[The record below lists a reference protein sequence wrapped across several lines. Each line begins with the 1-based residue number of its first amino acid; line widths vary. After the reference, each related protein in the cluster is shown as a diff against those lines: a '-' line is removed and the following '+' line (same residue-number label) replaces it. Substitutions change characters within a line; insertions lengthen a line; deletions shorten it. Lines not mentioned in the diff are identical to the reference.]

1 MVGGEEKIAM
11 LRHQRYLLLLCLC
24 LLVGPMRSQEVAAL
38 PGTLPDPVP
47 NRHPSDR
54 SVNFGIK
61 GGFTSALF
69 IVSDLIVNGV
79 RIDQVQNNYKIG
91 YFGSFFLRINRGRHF
106 FQPEVSY
113 VINRCEIS
121 LQKPQTDGDMTTL
134 SQEASVRSSLHSI
147 DLPLLYGYNI
157 IKQGPYGLAL
167 FGGPKL
173 RYLWK
178 EKCDLTF
185 RNFDQQDIQETLYPL
200 NAALTLG
207 VAVTIAPIFFDFR
220 YDIGLHNISKKV
232 TYTSTDASQ
241 LRFHRRDN
249 ILSFSLGAFF

>member
-1 MVGGEEKIAM
+1 MTHRV
-11 LRHQRYLLLLCLC
+11 LYLLLLWLG
-24 LLVGPMRSQEVAAL
+24 LLVAPMSGQEVSTSS
-38 PGTLPDPVP
+38 GTLPDVAS
-47 NRHPSDR
+47 NRHPGDR

-69 IVSDLIVNGV
+69 IVSDLMVNG
-79 RIDQVQNNYKIG
+79 RQIDEVQNNYKIG
-91 YFGSFFLRINRGRHF
+91 YFGSFFLRINRGNHF

-113 VINRCEIS
+113 VVNRCEITFP
-121 LQKPQTDGDMTTL
+121 KPQANDDMTTL
-134 SQEASVRSSLHSI
+134 ASEASVNSSLHSI
-147 DLPLLYGYNI
+147 DIPLLYGYNI

-173 RYLWK
+173 RFLWK
-178 EKCDLTF
+178 QKCDLTF
-185 RNFDQQDIQETLYPL
+185 RNFDQQDIRETLYPL

-207 VAVTIAPIFFDFR
+207 VSVTIAPIFFDFR
-220 YDIGLHNISKKV
+220 YDIGLHNISKQV
-232 TYTSTDASQ
+232 TYTSTDNSQ

>member
-1 MVGGEEKIAM
+1 MKHCG
-11 LRHQRYLLLLCLC
+11 RYLLGLLLCLC
-24 LLVGPMRSQEVAAL
+24 IQSVYSQRIAPV
-38 PGTLPDPVP
+38 PGTLPDPTP
-47 NRHPSDR
+47 GRHSSDR
-54 SVNFGIK
+54 SLNFGIK
-61 GGFTSALF
+61 GGFTSALLL
-69 IVSDLIVNGV
+69 VSDLTVNGLQ
-79 RIDQVQNNYKIG
+79 IDQVQNNYKIG
-91 YFGSFFLRINRGRHF
+91 YFGSLFLRINRGRHF

-121 LQKPQTDGDMTTL
+121 FLKPQTDNSIAL
-134 SQEASVRSSLHSI
+134 SQEASINSSLHSI

-173 RYLWK
+173 RYLWRK
-178 EKCDLTF
+178 QCELTF
-185 RNFDQQDIQETLYPL
+185 RNFDQQDIQETLYPI

-220 YDIGLHNISKKV
+220 YDIGLHNISKQI
-232 TYTSTDASQ
+232 TYTPTDESR
-241 LRFHRRDN
+241 LRFHRHDN

>member
-1 MVGGEEKIAM
+1 MTHRV
-11 LRHQRYLLLLCLC
+11 LYLLSLWLG
-24 LLVGPMRSQEVAAL
+24 LLVAPMSGQEVSTSS
-38 PGTLPDPVP
+38 GTLSDVAP
-47 NRHPSDR
+47 NRHPGDR

-69 IVSDLIVNGV
+69 IVSDLMVNG
-79 RIDQVQNNYKIG
+79 RQIDEVQNNYKIG
-91 YFGSFFLRINRGRHF
+91 YFGSFFLRINRGNHF

-113 VINRCEIS
+113 VVNRCEITFP
-121 LQKPQTDGDMTTL
+121 KPQADGDM
-134 SQEASVRSSLHSI
+134 SAFAQEAAVNSSLHSI
-147 DLPLLYGYNI
+147 DVPLLYGYNI

-167 FGGPKL
+167 FGGPKF

-178 EKCDLTF
+178 KKCELTF

-232 TYTSTDASQ
+232 TYTSMDNSQ